1 MKAMAS
7 AMAIEPK
14 LGPIEQGQAG
24 GSSNRLTV

>member
-14 LGPIEQGQAG
+14 LGPMEQGQADG
-24 GSSNRLTV
+24 NSIRSTV